1 MGWLFDLFRKQ
12 ENNNITDNKNDK
24 DNKIV
29 VESIEEL
36 TNKNNKTDIQES
48 KEVSTEQENEIV
60 EVKKEYVLPS
70 INLLNTY
77 KKDINVENEA
87 KDNIGIIENTLSSF
101 KINTKVIEV
110 NIGPRYTNYELE
122 LEEGTKYSSVSTLH
136 KEIALALI
144 TDKVIIN
151 PSKKNKNTV
160 SILVPNKKLNIVSLK
175 EAIQQCE
182 IQFDNDKLPIV
193 LGEDIYGRI
202 ISADIREMP
211 NLLISGSTG
220 SGISTCISSIV
231 MSLLMKYKPDELRFV
246 IIDPKRIDFSD
257 FTGLPHLL
265 TPIVTDPKK
274 SSIALKNISLEVERR
289 SELLEH
295 TQTKSVVDYN
305 RFCDG
310 HAEYTKLPFIVVVI
324 NELADLK
331 ITSSDDIEES
341 ISIIAQLARK
351 VGVHLLI
358 GTQRPSSNIITNSI
372 KSNIPARIALSVPAA
387 LDSRIILDE
396 NGAEELS
403 GSGEM
408 LVKINKGEPSIRIQG
423 CYISSD
429 EISKVINYCI
439 SQQKAIY
446 DETLTTD
453 RRIITQDAD
462 LDYEYDDPIY
472 NEVVDFAVST
482 GKISASLIQRKFR
495 LGYNRCTRLIDLLEE
510 RGIIGPPN
518 GSKPREVLVKL
529 EKN

>member
-1 MGWLFDLFRKQ
+1 M
-12 ENNNITDNKNDK
+12 
-24 DNKIV
+24 
-29 VESIEEL
+29 
-36 TNKNNKTDIQES
+36 
-48 KEVSTEQENEIV
+48 
-60 EVKKEYVLPS
+60 
-70 INLLNTY
+70 
-77 KKDINVENEA
+77 
-87 KDNIGIIENTLSSF
+87 
-101 KINTKVIEV
+101 
-110 NIGPRYTNYELE
+110 
-122 LEEGTKYSSVSTLH
+122 H

-175 EAIQQCE
+175 EAIQLCG
-182 IQFDNDKLPIV
+182 IQFDNDKLSIV

-202 ISADIREMP
+202 ISTDIREMP

-231 MSLLMKYKPDELRFV
+231 ISLLMKYKPNELRLV

-295 TQTKSVVDYN
+295 TQTKSIIEYN
-305 RFCDG
+305 KFCKE
-310 HAEYTKLPFIVVVI
+310 HSEYIKLPFIVVVI

-351 VGVHLLI
+351 VGVHLII

-372 KSNIPARIALSVPAA
+372 KSNIPARIALSVPSG
-387 LDSRIILDE
+387 LDSRTILDE

-403 GSGEM
+403 GCGEM
-408 LVKINKGEPSIRIQG
+408 LVKIKNGEPSIRIQG
-423 CYISSD
+423 CYISNE

-453 RRIITQDAD
+453 KRIVTQDDD
-462 LDYEYDDPIY
+462 LAYEYDDPIY

-495 LGYNRCTRLIDLLEE
+495 LGYNRSAQLIDLLEE

-518 GSKPREVLVKL
+518 GSKPREVLIKL
-529 EKN
+529 KKD